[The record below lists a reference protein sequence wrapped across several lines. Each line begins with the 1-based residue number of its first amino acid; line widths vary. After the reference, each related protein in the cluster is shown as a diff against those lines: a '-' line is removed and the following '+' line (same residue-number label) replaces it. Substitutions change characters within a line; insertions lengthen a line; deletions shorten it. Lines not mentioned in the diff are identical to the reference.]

1 MHKGIKLS
9 IIYGLL
15 GLGFIVFI
23 HELGHFIA
31 AKIFGVTVE
40 SFSVGM
46 GPILLHKTIKGT
58 DYRLSL
64 IPLGGYCGM
73 KGQKDFQVA
82 LDEKLDSIIGDKDSF
97 YGIHPVKRA
106 VIAFAGPFFNFLFA
120 VFAFT
125 IISMV
130 GYSYYT
136 SQNKIIVANEIYP
149 EMESV
154 AAKTGLQ
161 TGDKIIAINDK
172 ETPYFTDIYEA
183 ISVSANQ
190 EIDLKIQRNEEIFDV
205 KITPSLN
212 KETGAGVLGIIS
224 WTDPIIEL
232 VEENSVAQKAG
243 IQVGDLI
250 LKINDNDIKNTAEY
264 NKAIENLDKFSMT
277 VLRDGQEIFIPEI
290 EPKIVQADKDE
301 TLQKATLGIGFHAE
315 KIKTKTYS
323 FFPAIAN
330 GFVEAVNTTSLS
342 FKSLALLFQ
351 GVDLTKAVS
360 GPLRITVMLGD
371 TAKTGF
377 SAGFA
382 TGIVTVF
389 NFLAIISIS
398 LFIMNLLPIPILDGG
413 LILFALIEAITKKQI
428 SPRIQYY
435 VQFVGIAFILVLFV
449 FAMFGDISYIINLF
463 K

>member
-1 MHKGIKLS
+1 MT

-82 LDEKLDSIIGDKDSF
+82 LDEKLDSIKGDKDSF

-106 VIAFAGPFFNFLFA
+106 VIAFAGPLFNFLFA

-154 AAKTGLQ
+154 AAKAGLQ
-161 TGDKIIAINDK
+161 TGDKIIAIDNK
-172 ETPYFTDIYEA
+172 ETPYFTDIYES
-183 ISVSANQ
+183 ISISANQ
-190 EIDLKIQRNEEIFDV
+190 EIDLTIERNDEVFDV
-205 KITPSLN
+205 TITPSLN

-243 IQVGDLI
+243 LQVGDLI
-250 LKINDNDIKNTAEY
+250 LKINDISIKNTVEY
-264 NKAIENLDKFSMT
+264 NKAIGDLDKFSMT
-277 VLRDGQEIFIPEI
+277 VLRDGQEIFIPEV
-290 EPKIVQADKDE
+290 EPKIIQNEKNE
-301 TLQKATLGIGFHAE
+301 STQKSVGIGFHAE
-315 KIKTKTYS
+315 KIKSKTYS
-323 FFPAIAN
+323 FFPAIIN
-330 GFVEAVNTTSLS
+330 GFVEAGKTTALT
-342 FKSLALLFQ
+342 FKSLGLLFQ
-351 GVDLTKAVS
+351 GIDLTKAVS

>member
-1 MHKGIKLS
+1 MT

-23 HELGHFIA
+23 HELGHFIV
-31 AKIFGVTVE
+31 AKLCGITVE

-73 KGQKDFQVA
+73 KGQKDFQIA
-82 LDEKLDSIIGDKDSF
+82 LDEKLESIQGEKDSF
-97 YGIHPVKRA
+97 YGIHPLKRA
-106 VIAFAGPFFNFLFA
+106 LIAFAGPFFNFLFA
-120 VFAFT
+120 SFAFM
-125 IISMV
+125 IISMI

-136 SQNKIIVANEIYP
+136 SQNKIILANEIYP

-154 AAKTGLQ
+154 ASNAGLK
-161 TGDKIIAINDK
+161 TGDKILSINEK

-190 EIDLKIQRNEEIFDV
+190 EIDLTIERNQEIFNV
-205 KITPSLN
+205 QVTPSLN

-224 WTDPIIEL
+224 WTDPLIDF
-232 VEENSVAQKAG
+232 VEENSPAYDAG
-243 IQVGDLI
+243 LQSGDLI
-250 LKINDNDIKNTAEY
+250 LEINGNPIKNTADY
-264 NKAIENLDKFSMT
+264 NKIVSNLANFSMK
-277 VLRDGQEIFIPEI
+277 VLRDGKEILIENIIPQNNSEENKTSI
-290 EPKIVQADKDE
+290 
-301 TLQKATLGIGFHAE
+301 GIGFFAE
-315 KIKTKTYS
+315 KVQSKKYS
-323 FFPAIAN
+323 LFPAIIN
-330 GFVEAVNTTSLS
+330 GFVEAGKTTALT
-342 FKSLALLFQ
+342 FKSLGLLFQ
-351 GVDLTKAVS
+351 GIDLTKAVS

-371 TAKTGF
+371 TAKEGF
-377 SAGFA
+377 SAGFS
-382 TGIVTVF
+382 TGIITVF
-389 NFLAIISIS
+389 NFLALISIS

-413 LILFALIEAITKKQI
+413 LILFALIEAITKRQI

-435 VQFVGIAFILVLFV
+435 VQFIGIAFILVLFA

>member
-1 MHKGIKLS
+1 MT

-82 LDEKLDSIIGDKDSF
+82 LDEKLDSIKGDKDSF

-136 SQNKIIVANEIYP
+136 SQNKIILANEIYP

-154 AAKTGLQ
+154 AAKAGLQ
-161 TGDKIIAINDK
+161 TGDKIIAIDNK

-190 EIDLKIQRNEEIFDV
+190 EIDLTIERNDEVFDV

-243 IQVGDLI
+243 LQVGDLI
-250 LKINDNDIKNTAEY
+250 LKINDISIKNTVEY
-264 NKAIENLDKFSMT
+264 NKAIGDLDKFSMT
-277 VLRDGQEIFIPEI
+277 VLRDGQEIFIPEV
-290 EPKIVQADKDE
+290 EPKIIQNEKNE
-301 TLQKATLGIGFHAE
+301 STQKSVGIGFHAE
-315 KIKTKTYS
+315 KIKSKTYS
-323 FFPAIAN
+323 FFPAIIN
-330 GFVEAVNTTSLS
+330 GFVEAGKTTALT
-342 FKSLALLFQ
+342 FKSLGLLFQ
-351 GVDLTKAVS
+351 GIDLTKAVS

>member
-1 MHKGIKLS
+1 MT

-73 KGQKDFQVA
+73 KGQKDFQIA
-82 LDEKLDSIIGDKDSF
+82 LDEKLDSIKGDKDSF

-106 VIAFAGPFFNFLFA
+106 IIAFAGPFFNFLFA
-120 VFAFT
+120 IFAFM

-136 SQNKIIVANEIYP
+136 SQNKIILANEIYP
-149 EMESV
+149 EMESI
-154 AAKTGLQ
+154 ASKSGLQ
-161 TGDKIIAINDK
+161 TGDKIVAINDK

-232 VEENSVAQKAG
+232 VDEDSPAQKAG

-250 LKINDNDIKNTAEY
+250 LKINDKEIKNTAEY

-277 VLRDGQEIFIPEI
+277 VLRDGQEIFIPEV
-290 EPKIVQADKDE
+290 EPKIIQDVKDE
-301 TLQKATLGIGFHAE
+301 TSQKATLGIGFYAE
-315 KIKTKTYS
+315 KVKTETYS
-323 FFPAIAN
+323 FFPAIFN
-330 GFVEAVNTTSLS
+330 GFKEAVNTTILS
-342 FKSLALLFQ
+342 FKSLGLLFQ

-377 SAGFA
+377 SAGFS

-463 K
+463 KWF

>member
-1 MHKGIKLS
+1 MS

-46 GPILLHKTIKGT
+46 GPILLHKTIKET

-82 LDEKLDSIIGDKDSF
+82 LDEKLDSIKGDKDSF
-97 YGIHPVKRA
+97 YGIHPFKRA
-106 VIAFAGPFFNFLFA
+106 IIAFAGPFFNFLFA
-120 VFAFT
+120 VFAFF

-136 SQNKIIVANEIYP
+136 SQNKIILANEIYP
-149 EMESV
+149 EMESI
-154 AAKTGLQ
+154 ASEAGLQ
-161 TGDKIIAINDK
+161 TGDKIIAINNK

-190 EIDLKIQRNEEIFDV
+190 KIDLTIERNQEIFDIQV
-205 KITPSLN
+205 TPSLN

-224 WTDPIIEL
+224 WTDPLIDFI
-232 VEENSVAQKAG
+232 EENSPAQKAG
-243 IQVGDLI
+243 IQIGDLI
-250 LKINDNDIKNTAEY
+250 LKINDDSIKNTVEY
-264 NKAIENLDKFSMT
+264 NNAIEDLDKFSMT
-277 VLRDGQEIFIPEI
+277 VLRDGQEIFIPEV
-290 EPKIVQADKDE
+290 EPKIIQNEKNE
-301 TLQKATLGIGFHAE
+301 STQKSVGIGFHAE
-315 KIKTKTYS
+315 KIKSKTYS
-323 FFPAIAN
+323 FFPAIIN
-330 GFVEAVNTTSLS
+330 GFVEAGKTTALT
-342 FKSLALLFQ
+342 FKSLGLLFQ
-351 GVDLTKAVS
+351 GIDLTKAVS

-371 TAKTGF
+371 TAKSGF
-377 SAGFA
+377 SAGFS
-382 TGIVTVF
+382 TGVVTVF
-389 NFLAIISIS
+389 NFLALISIS

-435 VQFVGIAFILVLFV
+435 IQFVGIAFILILFT

>member
-1 MHKGIKLS
+1 MT

-46 GPILLHKTIKGT
+46 GPVLLHKTIKGT

-73 KGQKDFQVA
+73 KGQKDFQIA
-82 LDEKLDSIIGDKDSF
+82 LDEKLESIQGEKDSF
-97 YGIHPVKRA
+97 YGIHPIKRA
-106 VIAFAGPFFNFLFA
+106 IIAFAGPFFNFLFA
-120 VFAFT
+120 AFAFM

-136 SQNKIIVANEIYP
+136 SQNKIILANEIYP
-149 EMESV
+149 EMESI
-154 AAKTGLQ
+154 ASKAGLQ
-161 TGDKIIAINDK
+161 TGDKIIAIDNKD
-172 ETPYFTDIYEA
+172 TPYFTDIYES

-190 EIDLKIQRNEEIFDV
+190 EIDLTIERNDEIFDV

-212 KETGAGVLGIIS
+212 KETGAGVLGIVS
-224 WTDPIIEL
+224 WTDPIIDF
-232 VEENSVAQKAG
+232 VQENSPAQKAG
-243 IQVGDLI
+243 IQVGDI
-250 LKINDNDIKNTAEY
+250 IIEINENPIKNTADY
-264 NKAIENLDKFSMT
+264 NKFTQDLQSFS
-277 VLRDGQEIFIPEI
+277 VKLLRNGEEIFIPEVVPQI
-290 EPKIVQADKDE
+290 SNDDE
-301 TLQKATLGIGFHAE
+301 STEKKATIGIGFYAE
-315 KIKTKTYS
+315 KIKSKTYS

-330 GFVEAVNTTSLS
+330 GFVEAGKMTVLS
-342 FKSLALLFQ
+342 VKSLALLFQ

-371 TAKTGF
+371 TAKSGF
-377 SAGFA
+377 SAGFS

>member
-1 MHKGIKLS
+1 LS

-46 GPILLHKTIKGT
+46 GPILLHKTIKET

-73 KGQKDFQVA
+73 KGQKDFQIA
-82 LDEKLDSIIGDKDSF
+82 LDEKLESIQGEKDSF
-97 YGIHPVKRA
+97 YGIHPLKRA
-106 VIAFAGPFFNFLFA
+106 LIAFAGPFFNFLFA
-120 VFAFT
+120 SFAFM
-125 IISMV
+125 IISMI

-136 SQNKIIVANEIYP
+136 SQNKIILANEIYP

-154 AAKTGLQ
+154 ASNAGLK
-161 TGDKIIAINDK
+161 TGDKILSINEK

-190 EIDLKIQRNEEIFDV
+190 EIDLTIERNQEIFNV
-205 KITPSLN
+205 QVTPSLN

-224 WTDPIIEL
+224 WTDPLIDF
-232 VEENSVAQKAG
+232 VEENSPAYDAG
-243 IQVGDLI
+243 LQSGDLI
-250 LKINDNDIKNTAEY
+250 LEINGNPIKNTADY
-264 NKAIENLDKFSMT
+264 NKIVSNLANFSMK
-277 VLRDGQEIFIPEI
+277 VLRDGKEILIENIIPQNNSEENKTSI
-290 EPKIVQADKDE
+290 
-301 TLQKATLGIGFHAE
+301 GIGFFAE
-315 KIKTKTYS
+315 KVQSKKYS
-323 FFPAIAN
+323 LFPAIIN
-330 GFVEAVNTTSLS
+330 GFVEAGKTTALT
-342 FKSLALLFQ
+342 FKSLGLLFQ
-351 GVDLTKAVS
+351 GIDLTKAVS

-371 TAKTGF
+371 TAKEGF
-377 SAGFA
+377 SAGFS
-382 TGIVTVF
+382 TGIITVF
-389 NFLAIISIS
+389 NFLALISIS

-413 LILFALIEAITKKQI
+413 LILFALIEAITKRQI

-435 VQFVGIAFILVLFV
+435 VQFIGIAFILVLFA